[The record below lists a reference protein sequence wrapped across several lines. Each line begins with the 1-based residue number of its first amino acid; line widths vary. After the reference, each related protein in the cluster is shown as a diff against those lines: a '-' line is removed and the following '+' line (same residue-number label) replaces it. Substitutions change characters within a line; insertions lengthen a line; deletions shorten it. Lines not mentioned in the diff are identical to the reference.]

1 MIITK
6 QWQIHESS
14 PPILVGIIIYFKT
27 TVLHY
32 VTTTCNGIVGTII
45 SDIATMKVDLFSW
58 MGENLTFEDNSCVL
72 ILGLGKDIQITD
84 YRLQFIWG
92 AMYASY
98 KKIKFITLLYI

>member
-1 MIITK
+1 MD
-6 QWQIHESS
+6 HP

-58 MGENLTFEDNSCVL
+58 MGEDLTFKDFNKLFSGFVAVVAV
-72 ILGLGKDIQITD
+72 ILETIHIPKLSL
-84 YRLQFIWG
+84 Y
-92 AMYASY
+92 
-98 KKIKFITLLYI
+98 LYIYIYINIKIIIDF

>member
-1 MIITK
+1 MD
-6 QWQIHESS
+6 HP

-58 MGENLTFEDNSCVL
+58 MGEDLTFKDFNKLFSGFVAVVAVVAV
-72 ILGLGKDIQITD
+72 ILETIHIPKLSL
-84 YRLQFIWG
+84 Y
-92 AMYASY
+92 
-98 KKIKFITLLYI
+98 LYIYINIKIIFDF

>member
-1 MIITK
+1 MD
-6 QWQIHESS
+6 HP

-45 SDIATMKVDLFSW
+45 SDIATMKADLFSCKS
-58 MGENLTFEDNSCVL
+58 EDLTFEDNSCVL

-92 AMYASY
+92 AMYASN
-98 KKIKFITLLYI
+98 KKIKFITLLHI

>member
-6 QWQIHESS
+6 QWQIHGSS

-32 VTTTCNGIVGTII
+32 VTTTSNCIVGTII
-45 SDIATMKVDLFSW
+45 SDIATMKVDLFLW
-58 MGENLTFEDNSCVL
+58 GGEDLTFEDNSCVL

-92 AMYASY
+92 AMYASN
-98 KKIKFITLLYI
+98 KKIKFITLLHI

>member
-1 MIITK
+1 MFAK
-6 QWQIHESS
+6 GNKKAVLSS
-14 PPILVGIIIYFKT
+14 QTARLDASK
-27 TVLHY
+27 LRKMKLAEN
-32 VTTTCNGIVGTII
+32 NGIVGTTIFH
-45 SDIATMKVDLFSW
+45 IATMKADLFSQL
-58 MGENLTFEDNSCVL
+58 GEDLTFEDNSCVL